1 MSSIME
7 SALAE
12 TNADTDFDVGARL
25 RSVREA
31 RGLSQRELARR
42 AGVTNG
48 TISLIEQNKNSPSVA
63 SLKKVLD
70 GLPMTLA
77 EFFAL
82 EQPPQD
88 QVFFRAEELIEL
100 TKGAVSFRQV
110 GPRDGNHKL
119 QVLHE
124 RYAPGADTG
133 KSMLRHEGEEGGV
146 ILRGHIELTVGER
159 RQTLGPG
166 DAYYFPS
173 TLPHR
178 FRNPGPDACEIIS
191 ACTPPYL

>member
-1 MSSIME
+1 MMSE
-7 SALAE
+7 PLQE
-12 TNADTDFDVGARL
+12 TETGFDVGAQL
-25 RSVREA
+25 RAVREA

-70 GLPMTLA
+70 GIPMTLA

-82 EQPPQD
+82 EQPPCD
-88 QVFFRAEELIEL
+88 QVFFRAAELVTL

-110 GPRDGNHKL
+110 GAREGQAL
-119 QVLHE
+119 QILHE
-124 RYAPGADTG
+124 HYAPGADTG
-133 KSMLRHEGEEGGV
+133 KAMLRHDGEEGGIV
-146 ILRGHIELTVGER
+146 LRGRIELTVGER
-159 RQTLGPG
+159 REVLGPG
-166 DAYYFPS
+166 DAYHFDS
-173 TLPHR
+173 SQPHR
-178 FRNPGPDACEIIS
+178 FRNIGDEVCEVIS